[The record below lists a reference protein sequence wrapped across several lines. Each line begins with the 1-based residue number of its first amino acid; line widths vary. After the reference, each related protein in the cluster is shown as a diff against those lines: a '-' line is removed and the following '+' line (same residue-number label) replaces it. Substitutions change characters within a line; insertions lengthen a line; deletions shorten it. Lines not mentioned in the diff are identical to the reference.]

1 MNLKTIPETK
11 AENETENYLNT
22 MKYRLKTKLKTRLEK
37 VGKKTRLRRKTCDLF
52 RRPLHFLS
60 AQITFS
66 EELARYGAENVAA
79 REKKLEEENS
89 LKALKS
95 VSLRFNNFSSQN
107 MLQFPKIR
115 KDSKETTC
123 CPTTWTSGVC

>member
-11 AENETENYLNT
+11 AENETENYFKT

-52 RRPLHFLS
+52 RRPLPFLS

-115 KDSKETTC
+115 KDSKETTF

>member
-1 MNLKTIPETK
+1 
-11 AENETENYLNT
+11 
-22 MKYRLKTKLKTRLEK
+22 
-37 VGKKTRLRRKTCDLF
+37 
-52 RRPLHFLS
+52 
-60 AQITFS
+60 
-66 EELARYGAENVAA
+66 VAA
-79 REKKLEEENS
+79 KEKKLEEENS

-115 KDSKETTC
+115 KDSKETTF

>member
-1 MNLKTIPETK
+1 
-11 AENETENYLNT
+11 
-22 MKYRLKTKLKTRLEK
+22 
-37 VGKKTRLRRKTCDLF
+37 
-52 RRPLHFLS
+52 
-60 AQITFS
+60 
-66 EELARYGAENVAA
+66 VAA

-115 KDSKETTC
+115 KDSKETTF

>member
-11 AENETENYLNT
+11 AENENENYLNT

-52 RRPLHFLS
+52 RRPLPFLS

-95 VSLRFNNFSSQN
+95 VSLRFNSFSSQN
-107 MLQFPKIR
+107 MVQFPKIR
-115 KDSKETTC
+115 KDSKETTF